1 MFAHEKRTAQNP
13 RRFREPTRKTTV
25 AFHCSTFRFR
35 MGLHGSIWSR
45 LTEKKQPSRSPEYL
59 DTVGVTGSNRVSRT
73 RRSVML
79 AYTYVLRC
87 CDGDMYGWF
96 DVGLEAPC
104 HRARGGKS
112 AGDCSSVTKGC
123 FASKCRSSVSI
134 NLSSLRR
141 RPVCAA
147 VR

>member
-87 CDGDMYGWF
+87 CDGDMY
-96 DVGLEAPC
+96 VGSTLDLKRRVIE
-104 HRARGGKS
+104 HEEGKVP
-112 AGDCSSVTKGC
+112 AT
-123 FASKCRSSVSI
+123 AH
-134 NLSSLRR
+134 R
-141 RPVCAA
+141 RPLELV
-147 VR
+147 